1 MILDGNDPSAIA
13 TAAQR
18 PAQRCAAGPATET
31 VYGWPPMPA
40 ATLPW
45 RNFCNQ
51 GRPSDHP
58 LIVHVA
64 DAAGIAHLPSDVPAF
79 AQKLVDAFW
88 PGPLTLI
95 LPRLS
100 GVATAT
106 GGQDSRACA
115 ARPTGGARAAGGL
128 RCARRCR
135 RAR

>member
-13 TAAQR
+13 TAAR
-18 PAQRCAAGPATET
+18 ALRSGALLGLPTET
-31 VYGWPPMPA
+31 VYGLA
-40 ATLPW
+40 ADASSDAAVAQI
-45 RNFCNQ
+45 FAAK

-64 DAAGIAHLPSDVPAF
+64 DAAGISHFASDVPAF

-100 GVATAT
+100 GVATAAT
-106 GGQDSRACA
+106 APGRPRTPARRGPSAAACA
-115 ARPTGGARAAGGL
+115 QRPG
-128 RCARRCR
+128 RRCR
-135 RAR
+135 RR